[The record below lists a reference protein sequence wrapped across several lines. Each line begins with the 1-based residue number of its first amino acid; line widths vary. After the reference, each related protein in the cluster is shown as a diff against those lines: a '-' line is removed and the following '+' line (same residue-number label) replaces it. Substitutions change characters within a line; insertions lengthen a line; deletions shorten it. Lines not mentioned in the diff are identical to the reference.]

1 VEKEVLVPVPVSLTR
16 QPEVPQLPETL
27 DTLSLGAVYKQT
39 VIRLMQANGQ
49 LAEISKLGESE

>member
-1 VEKEVLVPVPVSLTR
+1 MLVPVPVSLTR